1 MERLKLGQLGERLKT
16 GGAQMGRLVSGKFK
30 EMLQTPTPESKMVD
44 EATLETLGEPNW
56 GMNLRICALINS
68 EEFSGSEIVRA
79 IKKKI
84 SGKSPVSQ
92 KLSLDLLEACAMNCE
107 KVFSEVA
114 SEKVLDEMVRMV
126 DNPQTDP
133 ENRDRALQLIR
144 AWGES
149 EDLAYM
155 PVFQQT
161 YMNLRTRSVPP
172 PPTEDGNSPDVPYSL
187 ESYIHQQPLTPENY
201 PVPQGGLHGVDG
213 TGLPYNYGMF
223 SIEEKKELLVVAR
236 NSLELLSSILNTEA
250 EPVPLKEDL
259 TLSLL
264 EKCKESQP
272 VVQTI
277 VETTTDDEAMLFEA
291 LNLHE
296 ELPQVVRRYEE
307 LEKALKSG
315 GQHSENSDNPE
326 ANSIV
331 DSGSRNETKVVEFHD
346 KAKVEN
352 SLGGDTTESSSS
364 SLVDS
369 GNRNETKVVEFHDK
383 AKVENSLGGDTTES
397 SSGKLGNESSSG
409 KRSVDQVAQVGL
421 F

>member
-1 MERLKLGQLGERLKT
+1 MDRLKLAQLGERLKT
-16 GGAQMGRLVSGKFK
+16 GGAQMGRLVSGKVK
-30 EMLQTPTPESKMVD
+30 EILQTPTPESKMVD
-44 EATLETLGEPNW
+44 EATLETLEAPNW

-92 KLSLDLLEACAMNCE
+92 KLSLDLLEACTMNCE

-114 SEKVLDEMVRMV
+114 SEKVLDDMVRMI

-133 ENRDRALQLIR
+133 ENRERALQLIR

-149 EDLAYM
+149 EDLGYM

-161 YMNLRTRSVPP
+161 YMNLQTRSVPP
-172 PPTEDGNSPDVPYSL
+172 PPTEDGTALHVPYSL
-187 ESYIHQQPLTPENY
+187 ESYIHQQPLTPERY
-201 PVPQGGLHGVDG
+201 PPQGGLHGVDG
-213 TGLPYNYGMF
+213 TGLPYNYGSL
-223 SIEEKKELLVVAR
+223 SIEEKKELLLVTR

-250 EPVPLKEDL
+250 EPVALKEDL

-272 VVQTI
+272 AVQRI
-277 VETTTDDEAMLFEA
+277 VETITDDEAMLFEA

-296 ELPQVVRRYEE
+296 ELQQVISRYED
-307 LEKALKSG
+307 LEKALNSG
-315 GQHSENSDNPE
+315 GQHSESSDNTE
-326 ANSIV
+326 ANSPV
-331 DSGSRNETKVVEFHD
+331 DSGSQSETKEVESHDKAKAENPLGGDTIESGSGKLGNETNVVKFHD
-346 KAKVEN
+346 KAKEEN
-352 SLGGDTTESSSS
+352 SLGADTNE
-364 SLVDS
+364 S
-369 GNRNETKVVEFHDK
+369 GN
-383 AKVENSLGGDTTES
+383 
-397 SSGKLGNESSSG
+397 GKLGNESSSG
-409 KRSVDQVAQVGL
+409 KSNVEKVEQVGL